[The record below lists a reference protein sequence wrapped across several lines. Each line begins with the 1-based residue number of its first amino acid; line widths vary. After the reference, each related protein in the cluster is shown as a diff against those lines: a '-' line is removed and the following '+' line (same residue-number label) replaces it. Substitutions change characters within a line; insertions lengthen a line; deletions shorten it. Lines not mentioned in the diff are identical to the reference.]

1 MEAEILKGYLE
12 SREIKV
18 FLKGEAAGQL
28 YGLSSGPL
36 AQVELFVP
44 SEQFDLALS
53 ILEEYQN
60 NAD

>member
-44 SEQFDLALS
+44 SEQFDLALG